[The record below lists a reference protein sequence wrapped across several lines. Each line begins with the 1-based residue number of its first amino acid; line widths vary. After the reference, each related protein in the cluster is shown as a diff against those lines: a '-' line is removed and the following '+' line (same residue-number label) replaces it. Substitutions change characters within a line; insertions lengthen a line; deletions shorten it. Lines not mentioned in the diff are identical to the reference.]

1 MGSLAVVRWLLV
13 GFLFFGAG
21 LAYAQTEN
29 SSTEESAP
37 ADDASSSAESEE
49 PEVQSERSTSDAAE
63 EPLDGVEILSGAASF
78 FESLEL
84 GRLATETP
92 GWGWVTFFCCV
103 AGGIAGGILIGLVL
117 RILAARFGK
126 WTGKEALAT
135 FLRDLAA
142 PASMLV
148 IVIGA
153 AFGLSV
159 LPLSETLKSIT
170 GMLIAFAILFAIF
183 WAALNLVDVI
193 EVYLKRRVKA
203 TEGKLDDQALPLIRR
218 SLRILVFLIGA
229 LTIADNVF
237 GANIGAAL
245 AGLGIAGIAVS
256 LAAQDSL
263 KNLFGSLTILF
274 DDPFQIGERIVFQG
288 HDGTIEKV
296 GFRSTKLRTLTGHL
310 VTIPNSAIV
319 NESVENIGRRP
330 TIRRLMNLGVT
341 YDTPP
346 EKLQEGVEIIRELL
360 NSDELKEP
368 VHPTVDGNTLDPVVY
383 FTDFN
388 ADNLGILV
396 VYWYGPPDYMAYLE
410 HGHRFN
416 LALLERFEQAGIEFA
431 FPTETLML
439 AGDSK
444 RDLTV
449 KMLADNLEQAG
460 GKSNG

>member
-1 MGSLAVVRWLLV
+1 VKSRLNRLTCLLAIGMLLMPV
-13 GFLFFGAG
+13 TAF
-21 LAYAQTEN
+21 AQTQ
-29 SSTEESAP
+29 SP
-37 ADDASSSAESEE
+37 DSSSEGEGD
-49 PEVQSERSTSDAAE
+49 TSQTE
-63 EPLDGVEILSGAASF
+63 TPVKEPLDGVELMGDAVSWIGG
-78 FESLEL
+78 LEL
-84 GRLATETP
+84 PRLWNETP
-92 GWGWVTFFCCV
+92 VWGWITFGSGIG
-103 AGGIAGGILIGLVL
+103 GGIIAALVISAVFNGI
-117 RILAARFGK
+117 AARFRKGGHRK
-126 WTGKEALAT
+126 ALTET
-135 FLRDLAA
+135 FDGFSG
-142 PASMLV
+142 PASLV
-148 IVIGA
+148 AVTIGVA
-153 AFGLSV
+153 VGLSA
-159 LPLSETLKSIT
+159 LPLSESLDYLT
-170 GMLIAFAILFAIF
+170 GVLIALSILIAIF
-183 WAALNLVDVI
+183 WGLKNLVQVLI
-193 EVYLKRRVKA
+193 VVLEARVEK
-203 TEGKLDDQALPLIRR
+203 TEGKLDDQALPLISRT
-218 SLRILVFLIGA
+218 LNILVILIGV
-229 LTIADNVF
+229 LVIADNVF
-237 GANIGAAL
+237 GANVGAAL

-346 EKLQEGVEIIRELL
+346 ENLQEGVEIIRELL
-360 NSDELKEP
+360 NSEELKGP

-396 VYWYGPPDYMAYLE
+396 VYWYGPPDYTAYLE

-416 LALLERFEQAGIEFA
+416 LALLDRFEQAGIEFA

-449 KMLADNLEQAG
+449 KMLADTLEQAG
-460 GKSNG
+460 GQPNG